1 MKLKSFC
8 TVKETVTRTKR
19 QSREWEN
26 IFARYISDNGLITRI
41 YKQLRKRNFQRIN
54 DLMKKWANQLN
65 VNFSKEKIPNGKKPH
80 EEMLTIYI
88 HKGNANQNHTY
99 VSTHWY

>member
-41 YKQLRKRNFQRIN
+41 YKELKKLNSQRIN
-54 DLMKKWANQLN
+54 N
-65 VNFSKEKIPNGKKPH
+65 
-80 EEMLTIYI
+80 
-88 HKGNANQNHTY
+88 
-99 VSTHWY
+99 